1 MVFDLN
7 DLTPVATKKVETRYR
22 RITTSIPVPES
33 IAPIQRLRAVEPK
46 GAHGMPPIFWHQA
59 EGFLIRDPY
68 GNQWIDLTSG
78 IVVANV
84 GHAHPKIIKAVKE
97 QIDSPLIFTYIFS
110 SDVRTRL
117 LERIAKLA
125 PVELNKAVVFCS
137 GSEANECAISL
148 MRRHGLT
155 ISPDKIG
162 ILSMEESFHG
172 HTLATAFTMGPPGL
186 VDGINREAAFHT
198 QLPRPD
204 STRSKGFLEDLE
216 TLKVNPDKIAGIILE
231 SITGWAT
238 KPYPQKY
245 IESVMTWAREHQVL
259 VTMDEVQAGM
269 GRSGRLFAF
278 EHYGIVPDLITCGK
292 GLSSSLPVSAV
303 KGRKELMDL
312 PGGSMSSTFG
322 GNPVCAAAALACLD
336 VIEEEKLVERSMTLG
351 EKLAV
356 ELEAIADR
364 HRRYINWVDG
374 RGLFRSIH
382 LKDPVTGEQVP
393 GLVNEM
399 TMECIRR
406 GVMLFHTG
414 RFFKIVPPL
423 IIEED
428 ALFEAIGVIS
438 DVFDDYLK

>member
-1 MVFDLN
+1 MAFDPSA
-7 DLTPVATKKVETRYR
+7 LTPVETKKVETRYR
-22 RITTSIPVPES
+22 RITTPIPVPES
-33 IAPIQRLRAVEPK
+33 IGPIQRLRAVEPK
-46 GAHGMPPIFWHQA
+46 RSHGMPPILWHQA

-78 IVVANV
+78 IIVTNV
-84 GHAHPKIIKAVKE
+84 GHAHPKIIKAIKE
-97 QIDSPLIFTYIFS
+97 QIDSPLIFTYVFS

-117 LERIAKLA
+117 LERLAKLA
-125 PVELNKAVVFCS
+125 PVELDKAVVFCS
-137 GSEANECAISL
+137 GSEANECAISM
-148 MRRHGLT
+148 MRHHGLT
-155 ISPDKIG
+155 ISPEKVG

-172 HTLATAFTMGPPGL
+172 RTLAAAFTMGPPGL
-186 VDGINREAAFHT
+186 VDGLNREVAFHT
-198 QLPRPD
+198 QMPWPD
-204 STRSKGFLEDLE
+204 SNRSKGFLEDLKA
-216 TLKVNPDKIAGIILE
+216 LKVNPDKIAGIILE

-238 KPYPQKY
+238 KPYPQEY
-245 IESVMTWAREHQVL
+245 IDSVMKWAREHEVL

-303 KGRKELMDL
+303 KGRKEIMDL
-312 PGGSMSSTFG
+312 PGAITTSTFG
-322 GNPVCAAAALACLD
+322 GNPVCAAAALACID
-336 VIEEEKLVERSMTLG
+336 VIEDEKLVERSMALG
-351 EKLAV
+351 DKLGK

-364 HRRYINWVDG
+364 HRHYINWVDG

-393 GLVNEM
+393 DLVNKM

>member
-1 MVFDLN
+1 MAFDPSSLV
-7 DLTPVATKKVETRYR
+7 PVETEEVETRYR
-22 RITTSIPVPES
+22 RISTSIPVPES
-33 IAPIQRLRAVEPK
+33 IGSIQRLRSVEPK
-46 GAHGMPPIFWHQA
+46 GAHGMPPILWHQA
-59 EGFLIRDPY
+59 EGFLVRDPY

-84 GHAHPKIIKAVKE
+84 GHAHPKIVKAIKE
-97 QIDSPLIFTYIFS
+97 QVDSPLIFTYVFS
-110 SDVRTRL
+110 SDVRSRL
-117 LERIAKLA
+117 LERLAKLA
-125 PVELNKAVVFCS
+125 PTELNKAVVFCS

-148 MRRHGLT
+148 MRQHGLT

-186 VDGINREAAFHT
+186 VDGLKREVAFHT
-198 QLPRPD
+198 QIPRPD
-204 STRSKGFLEDLE
+204 SNRSHGFLEDLE
-216 TLKVNPDKIAGIILE
+216 RLKINPDKIAGIILE

-238 KPYPQKY
+238 KPYPQEY
-245 IESVMTWAREHQVL
+245 IESIVKWAREHQVL

-303 KGRKELMDL
+303 KGRKEIMDL
-312 PGGSMSSTFG
+312 PGTSMTSTFG
-322 GNPVCAAAALACLD
+322 GNPVCAAAALACLEI
-336 VIEEEKLVERSMTLG
+336 IEDEKLVERSMNLG
-351 EKLAV
+351 EKLGK
-356 ELEAIADR
+356 ELEGIADR

-382 LKDPVTGEQVP
+382 IKDPVSGKEVP
-393 GLVNEM
+393 ELVDEM

-406 GVMLFHTG
+406 GVMLFYTG
-414 RFFKIVPPL
+414 RFFKIAPPL
-423 IIEED
+423 TIEED

-438 DVFDDYLK
+438 DVFDAYLK